1 MLPKF
6 GIERERHNKLY
17 YKSYENDNGSFHFHS
32 QIEMY
37 FVDDGNMEVIINN
50 HRKIL
55 KKGEMSVALSFEPH
69 AYRTIDFS
77 KSSVLIIPPYIC
89 EEFVSAIKHKKATYP
104 FVTDQN
110 TVAKIK
116 QYYEKITSGT
126 LNDIETH
133 GYIFLILGTIMKYIN
148 FSDFNFDTETELAS
162 KLLFYINENYKKDI
176 SLYGLS
182 KIFGYSESYISRY
195 FKSNLNIGISEYVTV
210 IRLKN
215 AISLLCENKHSI
227 AFCAMES
234 GFTSIRTFYR
244 AFNQEFG
251 CSPKE
256 YVKNIQYSN

>member
-37 FVDDGNMEVIINN
+37 FVDDGNMEVIVNN
-50 HRKIL
+50 YRKIL
-55 KKGEMSVALSFEPH
+55 KQGEMSVALSFEPH

-77 KSSVLIIPPYIC
+77 KSSVLIIPPHIC
-89 EEFVSAIKHKKATYP
+89 EEFVLAIKHKKAKCP
-104 FVTDQN
+104 FITDQN
-110 TVAKIK
+110 TVTKIK
-116 QYYEKITSGT
+116 TYYEKITSGT
-126 LNDIETH
+126 LNEIEIH

-148 FSDFNFDTETELAS
+148 LSDLNSDTETELAS

-176 SLYGLS
+176 SLRSLCR
-182 KIFGYSESYISRY
+182 IFGYSESYISRH
-195 FKSNLNIGISEYVTV
+195 FKSSLNIGISEYITI

-215 AISLLCENKHSI
+215 AISLLSEIKHSI

-234 GFTSIRTFYR
+234 GFNSIRTFYR
-244 AFNQEFG
+244 AFHQEFG

-256 YVKNIQYSN
+256 YVKNL